1 MKAVA
6 SFPHTQRKKAGGY
19 QAKDNFQ
26 FMLMVLPT
34 LVLLLLFHYLPMFG
48 VVIAFQDFSPAK
60 GFFGSQFVGLKN
72 FEFFFK
78 SQDAGRVIG
87 NTVSYALVFLAL
99 DNALAIGLA
108 LMFYCLKS
116 NIGVKVYNTVMI
128 LPRFLSIEYYKKW
141 RKALRHKTNLCY
153 SAALSFPLHL

>member
-60 GFFGSQFVGLKN
+60 GFFGSQFVGLKI
-72 FEFFFK
+72 
-78 SQDAGRVIG
+78 S
-87 NTVSYALVFLAL
+87 SSS
-99 DNALAIGLA
+99 
-108 LMFYCLKS
+108 S
-116 NIGVKVYNTVMI
+116 NRRTRG
-128 LPRFLSIEYYKKW
+128 
-141 RKALRHKTNLCY
+141 
-153 SAALSFPLHL
+153 ALSATPSPTRLFFWRWITRWPSVWR